1 MAGTDTSY
9 AVFGLGNP
17 GRQFAGNRH
26 NSGAMALDVLARRG
40 GIRLWRRRYRAACGR
55 GRIGGRPVWLF
66 KPRTYMNLSGYAVAA
81 AVEALRLDA
90 ARILVMCDDIDLPAG
105 NIRLR
110 EKGSSGGHKGLRSI
124 IDEMGTPDFARLRV
138 GVGAP
143 PPGEDAAAY
152 VLSPFEAAEQ
162 EQIDAALERAA
173 GAAEMWLAEGA
184 ARAMTAF
191 ND

>member
-1 MAGTDTSY
+1 MAGTDIAY

-17 GRQFAGNRH
+17 GRRFAGTRH
-26 NSGAMALDVLARRG
+26 NAGARVLDILARRH
-40 GIRLWRRRYRAACGR
+40 GIRLWRRRYQAACGR
-55 GRIGGRPVWLF
+55 GRIRGRQVWLF

-81 AVEALRLDA
+81 AVEDLHLDA
-90 ARILVMCDDIDLPAG
+90 GNVLVMCDDIDLPAG

-110 EKGSSGGHKGLRSI
+110 EKGSAGGHKGLRSI
-124 IDEMGTPDFARLRV
+124 IEELGTQDFARLRV

-143 PPGEDAAAY
+143 PPGVDAAAY
-152 VLSPFEAAEQ
+152 VLSPFEAAEAGDV
-162 EQIDAALERAA
+162 DAALARAA
-173 GAAEMWLAEGA
+173 DAAEAWLAEGA